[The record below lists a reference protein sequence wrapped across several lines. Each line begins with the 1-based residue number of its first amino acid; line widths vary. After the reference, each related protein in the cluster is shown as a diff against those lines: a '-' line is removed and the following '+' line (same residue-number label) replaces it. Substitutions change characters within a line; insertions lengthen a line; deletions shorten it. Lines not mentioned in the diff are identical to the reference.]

1 MLDDFDKLLIQ
12 AIDEVLKYSL
22 GEVNTMIIYE
32 YFEKRCCP
40 ITDIPKN
47 LELFS
52 IEMRRLLGSGRGQ
65 ILGAAPILE
74 KAILK
79 SLCKKLGINCE
90 IAGPVNFAEYVKQLK
105 EKYNHGENK
114 TL

>member
-1 MLDDFDKLLIQ
+1 MLIQ
-12 AIDEVLKYSL
+12 VIDEVLKYSL

-32 YFEKRCCP
+32 YFEKRNCP

-47 LELFS
+47 LEFFS
-52 IEMRRLLGSGRGQ
+52 MEMRRLLGAGRGQ
-65 ILGAAPILE
+65 ILGSAPILE

-90 IAGPVNFAEYVKQLK
+90 IAGPVNFAECVRKFK
-105 EKYNHGENK
+105 ESYNHGKNEAH
-114 TL
+114 